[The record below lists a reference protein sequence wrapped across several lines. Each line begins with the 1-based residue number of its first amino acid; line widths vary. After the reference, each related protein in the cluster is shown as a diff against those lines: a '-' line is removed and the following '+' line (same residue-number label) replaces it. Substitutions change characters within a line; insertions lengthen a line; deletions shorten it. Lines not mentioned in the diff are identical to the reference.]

1 MEQIDVPERIPGR
14 YLPSGIHMLPN
25 RHEEEELRR
34 RARAAL
40 NASTIP
46 RDRPKGLWGGNGSGE
61 QCPVCGHPV
70 DAAEMEL
77 EVEFEFAEVS
87 ARGVRE
93 FHLHLPC
100 FAAWEI
106 ERKPAQERA
115 TQQCPDR

>member
-1 MEQIDVPERIPGR
+1 MQ
-14 YLPSGIHMLPN
+14 PN
-25 RHEEEELRR
+25 RHDEQELRI

-40 NASTIP
+40 DSGQVP
-46 RDRPKGLWGGNGSGE
+46 HDQPKGLWGGNGTGE
-61 QCPVCGHPV
+61 TCPVCGNSL

-77 EVEFEFAEVS
+77 EVEFEFAEVG

-106 ERKPAQERA
+106 ERRTP
-115 TQQCPDR
+115 